1 MVTRK
6 DILNA
11 WVFLRIRNHSI
22 PDEVLDF
29 IKNAALEKLEP
40 INKDYQAGLKDGIAI
55 TIKNLENKFKEIL
68 RQC

>member
-29 IKNAALEKLEP
+29 IKNAALEKLKTDKKEYDKGFQDGIYFAENNTEP
-40 INKDYQAGLKDGIAI
+40 I
-55 TIKNLENKFKEIL
+55 
-68 RQC
+68 

>member
-11 WVFLRIRNHSI
+11 YVFLRIRNHSI

-29 IKNAALEKLEP
+29 IKDAALEKLKTDKKEYNEGFQDGIDFARNNTEP
-40 INKDYQAGLKDGIAI
+40 I
-55 TIKNLENKFKEIL
+55 
-68 RQC
+68 